1 MPFLLSLLEGA
12 FSLWQ
17 SFKANA
23 NQQIGKLTQQRVD
36 DKASLKTAKDASR
49 LSNEVGGDSE
59 SQLDNKLAG
68 RMRDPCD

>member
-1 MPFLLSLLEGA
+1 MSFVIALLEGV

-23 NQQIGKLTQQRVD
+23 QQQIGTLKQQNKD
-36 DKASLKTAKDASR
+36 DKASLETAKDASQIDNKVA
-49 LSNEVGGDSE
+49 SNSDV
-59 SQLDNKLAG
+59 QLDDKLAG